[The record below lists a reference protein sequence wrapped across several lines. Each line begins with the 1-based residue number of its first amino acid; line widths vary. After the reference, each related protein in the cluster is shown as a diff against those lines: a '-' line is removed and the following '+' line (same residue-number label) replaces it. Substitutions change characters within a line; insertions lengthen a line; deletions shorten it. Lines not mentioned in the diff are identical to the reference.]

1 MYLTKQIESNLIYK
15 GDNEMNISEVIV
27 RRLNDK
33 RYKNNKP
40 TCVKIFIDGVSCC
53 KITSPKDSELVR
65 ITHKKGLWGFI
76 YPIELIDY
84 DSIVESLVTA
94 SFLGYFIRHFY
105 IKEGILLLYIE
116 KNYNIE
122 NITPELIESIA
133 KKIER
138 NRDDKFVD

>member
-1 MYLTKQIESNLIYK
+1 MK
-15 GDNEMNISEVIV
+15 ISEVIV

-40 TCVKIFIDGVSCC
+40 TCVHIFIDGVSCC
-53 KITSPKDSELVR
+53 KIISPKDSELVR
-65 ITHKKGLWGFI
+65 MTHEKGLLGYFF
-76 YPIELIDY
+76 PIELIDY
-84 DSIVESLVTA
+84 DSIVEALVTA
-94 SFLGYFIRHFY
+94 SSLGYFIRHFY
-105 IKEGILLLYIE
+105 IKEGILWLYIE

-138 NRDDKFVD
+138 NRYDKFVDDIP